1 MESLNI
7 NVRIVGG
14 HKYAPIIEGK
24 IDVKNAVAALV
35 FVSIN
40 G

>member
-1 MESLNI
+1 MERLNI
-7 NVRIVGG
+7 TVRIVGDL
-14 HKYAPIIEGK
+14 KYAPIIEGK
-24 IDVKNAVAALV
+24 TDVENATALV